1 MWDQTIIS
9 GKTCGFGIGWSIKS
23 TFWTSRTRRV
33 KKKILSLIF
42 GRRIRIR
49 RENLKKV
56 KGKKVS
62 DVKRFEKSAK
72 IDIFRL
78 FRPSFFFG
86 IKFWAILG

>member
-1 MWDQTIIS
+1 MWVWD
-9 GKTCGFGIGWSIKS
+9 
-23 TFWTSRTRRV
+23 RV
-33 KKKILSLIF
+33 VDKVDFLDFQDPQSQEKKILSLIF